1 MDTKKSGSGDEPPV
15 QFHVV
20 DKRHF
25 VDLES
30 VPAAA
35 EAEKPGYPTY
45 VEELRGRLA
54 ETEKRF
60 EQRKAEMLEEIARI
74 RTRLQ
79 ADHERRLAIEKRN
92 IVLPL
97 LEVLDNL
104 ERAIDAA
111 RRGEAPGALLAGIE
125 MTTSLFQTKLQA
137 LGVDPLE
144 VLNRPFDPNLGQAI
158 GTVPV
163 DDPSK
168 DGIVLDEIERG
179 YLMEDELLRPAKVRV
194 GRIQ

>member
-1 MDTKKSGSGDEPPV
+1 MDTKKPGGDDPLV
-15 QFHVV
+15 HFHVV

-25 VDLES
+25 VDLDS
-30 VPAAA
+30 VQTA
-35 EAEKPGYPTY
+35 EADKPSYPTY
-45 VEELRGRLA
+45 VEELRGKLA
-54 ETEKRF
+54 EIEKRF
-60 EQRKAEMLEEIARI
+60 EQRKTEMLEEIAGV
-74 RTRLQ
+74 RTRLR